1 VRLLDRFI
9 GQQLLDTFLLGVLL
23 FSMIA
28 FFSNTLLNFI
38 QDIQNL
44 GVPWDILLV
53 MIGLQLPRT
62 IGMVLPAA
70 SFLSVLLV
78 FSQLNGS
85 FQITAMR
92 MNGISLKR
100 LMLPALALGV
110 MASALAYGIND
121 YVVPY
126 CNQQTEALKR
136 EALSQGKLPVG
147 RSSFLFEDIDAK
159 NNLRQLIYVGGYHGN
174 QLSNNTIIDLTRPN
188 VMQVI
193 QSSSGQ
199 WFADRW
205 EFTNGNAYTVSN
217 DSDLLVSNHLDHF
230 TVRNL
235 LNLGKITDEQASEAA
250 EVRQGLSARAS
261 QKPFIQLFN
270 TIKKREALGLPV
282 VKKTYLNLWEK
293 LTLPLS
299 CVVII
304 LTAVPLALTHPRSAN
319 SRGFVFALG
328 VLFLYY
334 LLRSLCFALGQSGA
348 FSFGTL
354 VPLTTSYIIAAWLP
368 LVVTAILGLMLIRRK
383 SKVL

>member
-1 VRLLDRFI
+1 
-9 GQQLLDTFLLGVLL
+9 VLL
-23 FSMIA
+23 
-28 FFSNTLLNFI
+28 T
-38 QDIQNL
+38 
-44 GVPWDILLV
+44 

-70 SFLSVLLV
+70 SFLAVLLV
-78 FSQLNGS
+78 FSQLNGT

-92 MNGISLKR
+92 MNGISLGR
-100 LMLPALALGV
+100 LMMPAIALGI
-110 MASALAYGIND
+110 MASGLAYGIND

-126 CNQQTEALKR
+126 CNQQTEALKL
-136 EALSQGKLPVG
+136 EALSQGKLPLG
-147 RSSFLFEDIDAK
+147 RDSFLFEDTDAQ
-159 NNLRQLIYVGGYHGN
+159 NNLRQLIYVAGYRGN
-174 QLSNNTIIDLTRPN
+174 QLQNNTIIDLTRPN

-193 QSSSGQ
+193 QSSAGQ

-217 DSDLLVSNHLDHF
+217 NSDLLVSNHLDHF

-235 LNLGKITDEQASEAA
+235 LNVGKATDEQVAQADE
-250 EVRQGLSARAS
+250 ERQGLSARAS
-261 QKPFIQLFN
+261 QQPFAQLFN

-299 CVVII
+299 CLVII
-304 LTAVPLALTHPRSAN
+304 LTAVPLALTHPRSAS

-348 FSFGTL
+348 FAVGGL
-354 VPLTTSYIIAAWLP
+354 ALNYSYIVAAWLP
-368 LVVTAILGLMLIRRK
+368 LGLTAVLGVALIRRK
-383 SKVL
+383 SSVL